1 MAFDKNTLSFIS
13 PLISTQEIL
22 QSLMLNSGFSF
33 WLDAGNMNRCLNW
46 FPQAPGQTVMNSY
59 DWNRETRKLNI
70 RSKLHA
76 RRMTLKIK
84 NVSQFATHRYQT
96 SNKSSLQSKL
106 KT

>member
-1 MAFDKNTLSFIS
+1 
-13 PLISTQEIL
+13 
-22 QSLMLNSGFSF
+22 
-33 WLDAGNMNRCLNW
+33 MNRYINW
-46 FPQAPGQTVMNSY
+46 FPQVSVKPRASGQTVMNSY

-76 RRMTLKIK
+76 WRMTLKIK